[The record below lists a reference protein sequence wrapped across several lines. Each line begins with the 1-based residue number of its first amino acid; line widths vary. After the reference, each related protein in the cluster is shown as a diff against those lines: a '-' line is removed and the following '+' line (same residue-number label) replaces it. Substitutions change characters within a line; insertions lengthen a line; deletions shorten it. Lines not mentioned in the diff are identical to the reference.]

1 MTFRRFLKP
10 FLLLALLLGAG
21 SSLWAAPAVQAVLFT
36 SPYCPH
42 CRHLKQDGFPQ
53 QFRDKYN
60 GTVELVEYDLTEQAN
75 NVLFFQ
81 TLQAYQ
87 LDSAGIPMLVVGET
101 VLQGYPTQIGTGAD
115 EAVQKA
121 IANGETTRVPG
132 LKPLAKPAPAQTAAK
147 TQAPAEQTAK
157 TEPAEQP
164 VKPAEEAQPQQPAEQ
179 PAAEPAP
186 TEETTAAQPA
196 PAEETPVSAEEAA
209 AQAEAAQLQAHEAL
223 FSQIT
228 LWAIIGA
235 GLADGINPCA
245 FAVIVFFVSFLAAY
259 KYTKKEIIV
268 VGTAYCASVF
278 LAYLLM
284 GLGAFH
290 ALYAM
295 KGFRYVTLAVQWGT
309 IVLCVL
315 FLALSL
321 YDFIVYQRTKKSEK
335 MLLQLPKSYKE
346 YIHKVMRFFLRDK
359 HSSMWRL
366 MLAAFAVGFV
376 VSGVEAVCTG
386 QVYLPTCVVIL
397 KEAGSQSW
405 KAAEYLILY
414 NLMFVLP
421 LVLVFVLTLCGKE
434 SATFNNWLKK
444 HLGLSKF
451 LLCCVFLGLLLL
463 MLANMF

>member
-1 MTFRRFLKP
+1 MTLRRFLKP
-10 FLLLALLLGAG
+10 LLLAAALLGFG
-21 SSLWAAPAVQAVLFT
+21 SAVWAAPVQAVLFT

-53 QFRDKYN
+53 QLREKYPD
-60 GTVELVEYDLTEQAN
+60 VELFEYDLTEQAN

-87 LDSAGIPMLVVGET
+87 LESAGIPMLVVGET
-101 VLQGYPTQIGTGAD
+101 ILQGYPTQIGSGAD
-115 EAVQKA
+115 EAIKKA
-121 IANGETTRVPG
+121 ISNREKTRVPG
-132 LKPLAKPAPAQTAAK
+132 LPAAK
-147 TQAPAEQTAK
+147 TEKAPAPQTAPAKQAPAK
-157 TEPAEQP
+157 TEAQPAQQPKEPADRQVAGEQ
-164 VKPAEEAQPQQPAEQ
+164 VDNAAEEA
-179 PAAEPAP
+179 PAAA
-186 TEETTAAQPA
+186 EETAAQ
-196 PAEETPVSAEEAA
+196 TEEAA
-209 AQAEAAQLQAHEAL
+209 KDAQLQAHEAL

-268 VGTAYCASVF
+268 VGTAYCTSVF

-290 ALYAM
+290 FLYAM

-309 IVLCVL
+309 IALCVL

-321 YDFIVYQRTKKSEK
+321 YDFIIYQRTKQSEK
-335 MLLQLPKSYKE
+335 MLLQLPKSYKD
-346 YIHKVMRFFLRDK
+346 YIHQVMRFFLKDK

-366 MLAAFAVGFV
+366 LLAAFAVGFV

-405 KAAEYLILY
+405 KAAEYLIMY

-451 LLCCVFLGLLLL
+451 LLCCVFLGLLIL

>member
-1 MTFRRFLKP
+1 MLGVKDMLLRRFCKP
-10 FLLLALLLGAG
+10 LLLAAALLGFA
-21 SSLWAAPAVQAVLFT
+21 SAVWANPVQAVLFT

-42 CRHLKQDGFPQ
+42 CRHLKEDGFPQ
-53 QFRDKYN
+53 QFREKYA
-60 GTVELVEYDLTEQAN
+60 GKAELIEYDLTEEAN

-81 TLQAYQ
+81 TLQAYG
-87 LDSAGIPMLVVGET
+87 LESAGIPMLIVGKT
-101 VLQGYPTQIGTGAD
+101 VLQGYPSQIATGVN

-121 IANGETTRVPG
+121 YYAKEKTAVPG
-132 LKPLAKPAPAQTAAK
+132 LKSSSVQPAAQIATAAKPQDTSAETLSAQPSAEPVPAPATS
-147 TQAPAEQTAK
+147 PSEQGSV
-157 TEPAEQP
+157 QP
-164 VKPAEEAQPQQPAEQ
+164 SL
-179 PAAEPAP
+179 PAAETINP
-186 TEETTAAQPA
+186 
-196 PAEETPVSAEEAA
+196 
-209 AQAEAAQLQAHEAL
+209 LQAHETL

-290 ALYAM
+290 FLYAM

-309 IVLCVL
+309 IALCAV

-321 YDFIVYQRTKKSEK
+321 YDFIIYQRTKKSEK

-346 YIHKVMRFFLRDK
+346 YIHKVMRFFLKDK
-359 HSSMWRL
+359 QSSMWRL
-366 MLAAFAVGFV
+366 LLAACAVGFV
-376 VSGVEAVCTG
+376 VSAVEAVCTG

-421 LVLVFVLTLCGKE
+421 LVLIFVLTLCGKE

-463 MLANMF
+463 MLGNMF